1 MKKSFIYALMSAI
14 ALTGAVGFSSCS
26 STEDTADVNPNYN
39 PETNEVFTQFVFN
52 VSTGNT
58 PTTRQTSDATQALA
72 SSLFRGIDNA
82 HILCFKQA
90 PDGQYL
96 KAASTADKS
105 YDMALVAAPATLS
118 NTASRRVLEMSLP
131 LNTNTMLFYG
141 KAVIDDNQEN
151 THGHL
156 DAYNVTNNLSETYFK
171 LGRCLKAT
179 DATKLAEV
187 ESLFA
192 AALTCVMNVNRG
204 NAAISA
210 DDHPSGSET
219 VGEVTTTVPKYGFA
233 LPEDLKPNLTWGEL
247 AANTTGKSLI
257 ETTKDI
263 SPLETKLMNVYK
275 QMTSIQTAELR
286 NGSGH
291 GLVATIT
298 SLWTIINSVR
308 CATPT
313 SQREAYAKYMAELIS
328 EELKEYFNYG
338 TLPIDGASVSGVS
351 IKPVSNL
358 TTALSADKYWPT
370 STAGAKPSSFG
381 NISSLTSP
389 NLLAFPELFNLPQG
403 ATHYKFDS
411 TKKAFYYPAS
421 FDASAVGGTSF
432 TVNDYYYPSELLYFG
447 NSPLRVSDTE
457 HSVSQYPANTTA
469 WNVASWA
476 GWEADSHVK
485 SSTRSVAM
493 KYDINYGT
501 SLLKTTLGYAA
512 DIVNGSKKLK
522 DNNKFIQRRDNN
534 VTEDNKE
541 ITPTKTSFILKSIL
555 VGGQSPKVGWNFLP
569 LPLGTGERQGYIYDK
584 EITNNGAVP
593 LASATGIEGTSE
605 PNYTLVFDN
614 YNATETTQDKVYV
627 ALEIMN
633 NTGQDFFGKD
643 NLIANG
649 TNFYLIGELDPT
661 AAGLAALNWPDY
673 HALPPYIY
681 GEGGAQ
687 TRVPRVFIQ
696 DYMTTAN
703 FKIGEWSLQYAY
715 LTVPDLRSSS
725 VTLGLSVDLTWS
737 TGLTFN
743 DIVIGGNTETPVT
756 P

>member
-1 MKKSFIYALMSAI
+1 
-14 ALTGAVGFSSCS
+14 
-26 STEDTADVNPNYN
+26 
-39 PETNEVFTQFVFN
+39 
-52 VSTGNT
+52 
-58 PTTRQTSDATQALA
+58 
-72 SSLFRGIDNA
+72 
-82 HILCFKQA
+82 
-90 PDGQYL
+90 
-96 KAASTADKS
+96 
-105 YDMALVAAPATLS
+105 
-118 NTASRRVLEMSLP
+118 MSLP

-141 KAVIDDNQEN
+141 KAVIDDNQES

-156 DAYNVTNNLSETYFK
+156 DAYHVTDNLSDTYFQ
-171 LGRCLKAT
+171 LGKCLKAA
-179 DATKLAEV
+179 DKTKLNEI
-187 ESLFA
+187 ESLFSA
-192 AALTCVMNVNRG
+192 VLTCVMNVNRG
-204 NAAISA
+204 TAAVDA

-219 VGEVTTTVPKYGFA
+219 TSGGTTTVPPYGFD
-233 LPEDLKPNLTWGEL
+233 LPADLKPNLTWGEL

-257 ETTKDI
+257 QTDKDI
-263 SPLETKLMNVYK
+263 SPLETKLMNAYK

-308 CATPT
+308 CAIPT
-313 SQREAYAKYMAELIS
+313 SQREAFAKYMAELIS
-328 EELKEYFNYG
+328 VELKHYFDVV
-338 TLPIDGASVSGVS
+338 TLPLDGASVSGIS
-351 IKPVSNL
+351 IKTVSEL
-358 TTALSADKYWPT
+358 TTSLASDSYWPA
-370 STAGAKPSSFG
+370 SAGTKPSSSSFVD
-381 NISSLTSP
+381 ISSLTSA

-403 ATHYKFDS
+403 ASHYKFDS
-411 TKKAFYYPAS
+411 SRKAFYYPTS
-421 FDASAVGGTSF
+421 FNATAVGGTSF
-432 TVNDYYYPSELLYFG
+432 TVDDYYYPAELLYFG

-469 WNVASWA
+469 WNVESWT
-476 GWEADSHVK
+476 GWDADSHVK

-493 KYDINYGT
+493 KNDINYGT
-501 SLLKTTLGYAA
+501 SLLKTTLGYAT

-522 DNNKFIQRRDNN
+522 DNNKFIQNRDNN
-534 VTEDNKE
+534 VQEENKE

-555 VGGQSPKVGWNFLP
+555 IGGQSPKAGWNFLP
-569 LPLGTGERQGYIYDK
+569 LPLGEGEKQGYIYDK
-584 EITNNGAVP
+584 EITNSGAVP
-593 LASATGIEGTSE
+593 LASASGIEGTSE

-614 YNATETTQDKVYV
+614 FKGDGSGGAAATQDKVYV

-633 NTGQDFFGKD
+633 NTGEDFFGKD

-649 TNFYLIGELDPT
+649 TNFYLIGELDPSGK
-661 AAGLAALNWPDY
+661 AIESWPNY

-725 VTLGLSVDLTWS
+725 VTLGLSVDLSWS
-737 TGLTFN
+737 TG
-743 DIVIGGNTETPVT
+743 IVFDNIVVGGKTETPVT

>member
-1 MKKSFIYALMSAI
+1 MYALMSAI

-39 PETNEVFTQFVFN
+39 PETNEVYTQFVFN

-58 PTTRQTSDATQALA
+58 AITRQTSDATQALA
-72 SSLFRGIDNA
+72 SSTFRGIDKA
-82 HILCFKQA
+82 QIMCFKQA
-90 PDGQYL
+90 SDGQYL
-96 KAASTADKS
+96 KAAATADKS

-118 NTASRRVLEMSLP
+118 NTESRRVLEMSLP

-141 KAVIDDNQEN
+141 KAVIDDNQES

-156 DAYNVTNNLSETYFK
+156 DAYNVTENLNDTYFQ
-171 LGRCLKAT
+171 LGKCLKAA
-179 DATKLAEV
+179 DKTKLDEV
-187 ESLFA
+187 ESLLA
-192 AALTCVMNVNRG
+192 AVLTCVMNVNRG
-204 NAAISA
+204 EAAIGA
-210 DDHPSGSET
+210 DDHPQGSET
-219 VGEVTTTVPKYGFA
+219 VNNVTKTVPPYGFD
-233 LPEDLKPNLTWGEL
+233 LPGDLKPDLTWGEI

-257 ETTKDI
+257 ETDKDI
-263 SPLETKLMNVYK
+263 SPLEIKLMNAYK
-275 QMTSIQTAELR
+275 QMTSIQSAELR
-286 NGSGH
+286 NGSGR

-313 SQREAYAKYMAELIS
+313 SLREAYAKYMAERIS
-328 EELKEYFNYG
+328 EELQKYFNYG

-351 IKPVSNL
+351 IKSVSDL
-358 TTALSADKYWPT
+358 TSSLTADAYWPT
-370 STAGAKPSSFG
+370 STAGSKPSSFN
-381 NISSLTSP
+381 NISSLTST

-403 ATHYKFDS
+403 ATHYKFD
-411 TKKAFYYPAS
+411 TAKKAFYYPAN
-421 FDASAVGGTSF
+421 FDASAVGGASF
-432 TVNDYYYPSELLYFG
+432 TVNDYYYPAELLYFG

-457 HSVSQYPANTTA
+457 HAVSQYPASTSE
-469 WNVASWA
+469 WNVTTWT
-476 GWEADSHVK
+476 GWDTDSHVK

-493 KYDINYGT
+493 KNDINYGT
-501 SLLKTTLGYAA
+501 SLLKTTLGYTS
-512 DIVNGSKKLK
+512 DIVNGTKKLN
-522 DNNKFIQRRDNN
+522 DNNKYIQKRDNN
-534 VTEDNKE
+534 VVEDNKE
-541 ITPTKTSFILKSIL
+541 IVPTKTSFILKSIL
-555 VGGQSPKVGWNFLP
+555 IGGQSPKVGWNFLP
-569 LPLGTGERQGYIYDK
+569 LPLGTGEKQGYIYDK
-584 EITNNGAVP
+584 SITNSGAIPKVEGE
-593 LASATGIEGTSE
+593 ATSIAGTSD

-614 YNATETTQDKVYV
+614 YNASTDQDIVYV

-649 TNFYLIGELDPT
+649 TNFYLVG
-661 AAGLAALNWPDY
+661 ALNPNAEGLTGLTWPEY

-703 FKIGEWSLQYAY
+703 FKIGEFSLQYAY

-725 VTLGLSVDLTWS
+725 VTLGLSVDLSWS
-737 TGLTFN
+737 TGLSFD
-743 DIVIGGNTETPVT
+743 DIVIGGNSQMPFE
-756 P
+756 